1 MKNKYIKLALGQ
13 TIASL
18 GIAMVINSNLGVFP
32 VTACNMGFS
41 NLLGVSF
48 GIANMIVELLMI
60 AYSLYRKESVG
71 LATVVNALVG
81 GFLIDWFKVML
92 PVGWFTVVGLLLLP
106 VGWATIGSC
115 GLGEPASNILMRAL
129 MKQFNKSVATIRT
142 AEEVMFAVVGLM
154 GGAPVTIFTVVL
166 SVGFGSVLSVIYK
179 AMKYEP
185 TKIVH
190 KTLTLK
196 RK

>member
-1 MKNKYIKLALGQ
+1 
-13 TIASL
+13 
-18 GIAMVINSNLGVFP
+18 
-32 VTACNMGFS
+32 
-41 NLLGVSF
+41 
-48 GIANMIVELLMI
+48 MI

-81 GFLIDWFKVML
+81 GFLIDWFKAIL
-92 PVGWFTVVGLLLLP
+92 QVGWFMVVGLLLLP
-106 VGWATIGSC
+106 VGWAMIGSC

-129 MKQFNKSVATIRT
+129 MKQTGKGVGFIRT
-142 AEEVMFAVVGLM
+142 IEEITFMLIGLV

-185 TKIVH
+185 TKVVH
-190 KTLTLK
+190 KTLTF